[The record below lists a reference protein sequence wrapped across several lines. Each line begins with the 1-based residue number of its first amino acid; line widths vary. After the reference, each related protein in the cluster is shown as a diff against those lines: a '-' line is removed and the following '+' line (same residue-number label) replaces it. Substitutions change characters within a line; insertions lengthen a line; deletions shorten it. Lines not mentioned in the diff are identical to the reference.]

1 MDEEMTTRQPKRN
14 PRDRKYVQSVD
25 LGPKKVDIEKFAQ
38 GVPKHRA
45 TSAMARSKA
54 LYKQG
59 TANKILYRS
68 TAFQKDWFLTVFI
81 GTVIFAWA
89 VCSRAQKWNY
99 ILEYD
104 LLHIQEVLIVYY
116 AWNNI
121 VII

>member
-1 MDEEMTTRQPKRN
+1 MSHFRTLPGAEPRTAPGRTRAIRIGMDEEMTTRQPKRN

-89 VCSRAQKWNY
+89 VCSRAQK
-99 ILEYD
+99 
-104 LLHIQEVLIVYY
+104 
-116 AWNNI
+116 
-121 VII
+121 